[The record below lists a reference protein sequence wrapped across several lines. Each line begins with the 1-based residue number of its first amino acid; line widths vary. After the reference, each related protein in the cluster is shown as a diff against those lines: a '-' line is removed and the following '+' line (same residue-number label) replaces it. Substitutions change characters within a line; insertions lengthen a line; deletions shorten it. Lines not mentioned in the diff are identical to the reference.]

1 MTGQVE
7 VMEANAY
14 QTWLSGGTAEG
25 SLASTGERLFA
36 DLACNTCH
44 RPDSRG
50 RGPVLQNLYSHPVQL
65 LDGTTVTA
73 DENYLRESILTP
85 AAKVTAGY
93 QPVMP
98 AFQGLVSEEQLLAL
112 IEYVKSLST
121 QQENVNR

>member
-1 MTGQVE
+1 
-7 VMEANAY
+7 
-14 QTWLSGGTAEG
+14 
-25 SLASTGERLFA
+25 
-36 DLACNTCH
+36 
-44 RPDSRG
+44 
-50 RGPVLQNLYSHPVQL
+50 VQL